1 MVMQRKFIIIGTDDN
16 RTPFFP
22 PEVLEH
28 IRHGK
33 VFSGGVRHKEIVGN
47 LLPDDA
53 EWISITVPL
62 NNVFSQYEKVFSSD
76 EYGQT
81 DTVPRQIIVF
91 ASGDPLFFGFANT
104 VMRKLPS
111 AKIILFPTFNSLQML
126 AHRILLPYQEMQT
139 LSLTGRPWDAFDSA
153 LIRGDKLIGVLTDRE
168 KTPAT
173 IAARMLEYGYDN
185 YRMTVGEA
193 LGNGEEESVRTFSLE
208 EASQSAFRFPNCLIL
223 QRNKVHPRPFGIPE
237 SEFHLLNGRNRM
249 ITKMPVRLLT
259 LSMLT
264 LREKKSFWD
273 IGFCTGS
280 VSIEAKLQFPEL
292 KVTAFEQ
299 RPEGKELM
307 ERNSRKFGT
316 PGITTVMGDFLETEL
331 GGLPAPDAVFIGG
344 HGGKMI
350 EILQKIKEVLLPD
363 GVIVFNS
370 VSEESKA
377 LFTKGITQINKKVT
391 QCTRIAVDAFNPIE
405 IMRAE

>member
-1 MVMQRKFIIIGTDDN
+1 MQTFYIIGISDDRN
-16 RTPFFP
+16 QFLS
-22 PEVLEH
+22 PE
-28 IRHGK
+28 IRKLISLGK
-33 VFSGGVRHKEIVGN
+33 IFSGGKRHHELVHPY
-47 LLPDDA
+47 LPENA
-53 EWISITVPL
+53 VWIDITVPL
-62 NNVFSQYEKVFSSD
+62 NTVFSHYEGHSEV
-76 EYGQT
+76 
-81 DTVPRQIIVF
+81 IVF

-111 AKIILFPTFNSLQML
+111 AKVVLFPTFNSLQML
-126 AHRILLPYQEMQT
+126 AHRMLLPYQDMRT

-153 LIRGDKLIGVLTDRE
+153 LIRGEKLMGVLTDRE
-168 KTPAT
+168 KTPAI
-173 IAARMLEYGYDN
+173 IAARMLEYGYNN

-193 LGNGEEESVRTFSLE
+193 LGNREEESVRTLSLE
-208 EASQSAFRFPNCLIL
+208 EASQSVFRFPNCLIL
-223 QRNKVHPRPFGIPE
+223 ERSNVRPRPFGLPE
-237 SEFHLLNGRNRM
+237 GEFHLLNGRSKM

-259 LSMLT
+259 LSMLD

-307 ERNSRKFGT
+307 ECNSRKFGT
-316 PGITTVMGDFLETEL
+316 PGITVLIGDFLETDIS
-331 GGLPAPDAVFIGG
+331 GLPAPDAIFIGG
-344 HGGKMI
+344 HGGKMV
-350 EILQKIKEVLLPD
+350 EILQKINEVLLPN

-377 LFTKGITQINKKVT
+377 LFMKGITQINRKVT
-391 QCTRIAVDAFNPIE
+391 QCTRVAVDSFNPIE
-405 IMRAE
+405 IMKAE

>member
-1 MVMQRKFIIIGTDDN
+1 MQTFYIIGISDD
-16 RTPFFP
+16 REQFLS
-22 PEVLEH
+22 PEITNL
-28 IRHGK
+28 ISHGK
-33 VFSGGVRHKEIVGN
+33 IFSGGKRHHELVYSY
-47 LLPDDA
+47 LPEDA
-53 EWISITVPL
+53 RWIDITVPL
-62 NNVFSQYEKVFSSD
+62 DTVFSHYEGHSEV
-76 EYGQT
+76 
-81 DTVPRQIIVF
+81 IVF

-126 AHRILLPYQEMQT
+126 AHRMLLPYQDMRT

-153 LIRGDKLIGVLTDRE
+153 LIRGEKLMGVLTDRE

-173 IAARMLEYGYDN
+173 IAARMLAYGYDN

-193 LGNGEEESVRTFSLE
+193 LGNREEERVHTLSLK

-223 QRNKVHPRPFGIPE
+223 ERTCVHPRPFGLPE
-237 SEFHLLNGRNRM
+237 SEFHLLNGRSKM
-249 ITKMPVRLLT
+249 ITKMPIRLLA
-259 LSMLT
+259 LSMLA
-264 LREKKSFWD
+264 LRDKHSFWD

-292 KVTAFEQ
+292 KITAFEQ

-316 PGITTVMGDFLETEL
+316 PGITTIIGDFLETNL
-331 GGLPAPDAVFIGG
+331 SGLPAPDAVFIGG
-344 HGGKMI
+344 HGGKMV
-350 EILQKIKEVLLPD
+350 EILQKINEVLSPG

-370 VSEESKA
+370 VSEDSKA
-377 LFTKGITQINKKVT
+377 LFTKGIAEINRKVS
-391 QCTRIAVDAFNPIE
+391 QCIHLAVDAFNPIE
-405 IMRAE
+405 IMKAE

>member
-1 MVMQRKFIIIGTDDN
+1 MIRNFIIIGMDDN
-16 RTPFFP
+16 REPFFP
-22 PEVLEH
+22 PEVLRH
-28 IRHGK
+28 IREGK
-33 VFSGGVRHKEIVGN
+33 VFSGGLRHREIVEK
-47 LLPDDA
+47 LLPEGA

-62 NNVFSQYEKVFSSD
+62 DNVFAQYENIFADFEKKASD
-76 EYGQT
+76 ASI
-81 DTVPRQIIVF
+81 VVF

-104 VMRKLPS
+104 GMRKLPS
-111 AKIILFPTFNSLQML
+111 AKIILFPPFNSLQML

-237 SEFHLLNGRNRM
+237 SEFHLLNGRNKM

-299 RPEGKELM
+299 RTEGKELM
-307 ERNSRKFGT
+307 ERNSRKCGT

-391 QCTRIAVDAFNPIE
+391 QCTRIAVDTFNPIE

>member
-1 MVMQRKFIIIGTDDN
+1 MQTFYIIGISDDRN
-16 RTPFFP
+16 QFLS
-22 PEVLEH
+22 PE
-28 IRHGK
+28 IRELISQGK
-33 VFSGGVRHKEIVGN
+33 IFSGGKRHHELVHAY
-47 LLPDDA
+47 LPENA
-53 EWISITVPL
+53 VWIDITVPL
-62 NNVFSQYEKVFSSD
+62 NTVFSHYEGHSEV
-76 EYGQT
+76 
-81 DTVPRQIIVF
+81 IVF

-111 AKIILFPTFNSLQML
+111 AKVVLFPTFNSLQML
-126 AHRILLPYQEMQT
+126 AHRMLLPYQDMRT

-153 LIRGDKLIGVLTDRE
+153 LIRGEKLMGVLTDRE

-193 LGNGEEESVRTFSLE
+193 LGNREEESVRTLSLE
-208 EASQSAFRFPNCLIL
+208 EASQSVFRFPNCLIL
-223 QRNKVHPRPFGIPE
+223 ERSNVRPRPFGLPE
-237 SEFHLLNGRNRM
+237 GEFHLLNGRSKM

-259 LSMLT
+259 LSMLD
-264 LREKKSFWD
+264 LREKQSFWD

-307 ERNSRKFGT
+307 ECNSRKFGT
-316 PGITTVMGDFLETEL
+316 PGITVLIGDFLETDIS
-331 GGLPAPDAVFIGG
+331 GLPAPDAIFIGG
-344 HGGKMI
+344 HGGKMV
-350 EILQKIKEVLLPD
+350 EILQKINEVLLPD

-377 LFTKGITQINKKVT
+377 LFMKGITQINRKVT
-391 QCTRIAVDAFNPIE
+391 QCTRVAVDSFNPIE
-405 IMRAE
+405 IMKAE

>member
-1 MVMQRKFIIIGTDDN
+1 MQTFYIIGISDDRN
-16 RTPFFP
+16 QFLS
-22 PEVLEH
+22 PE
-28 IRHGK
+28 IRNLVSQGK
-33 VFSGGVRHKEIVGN
+33 VFSGGKRHHELVHAY
-47 LLPDDA
+47 LPEDA
-53 EWISITVPL
+53 VWIDITVPL
-62 NNVFSQYEKVFSSD
+62 DAVFSRYE
-76 EYGQT
+76 EH
-81 DTVPRQIIVF
+81 PEIIVF

-153 LIRGDKLIGVLTDRE
+153 LIKGDKLIGVLTDRE

-185 YRMTVGEA
+185 A
-193 LGNGEEESVRTFSLE
+193 
-208 EASQSAFRFPNCLIL
+208 
-223 QRNKVHPRPFGIPE
+223 
-237 SEFHLLNGRNRM
+237 RM
-249 ITKMPVRLLT
+249 ITKAPIRLLT

-299 RPEGKELM
+299 RTEGKELM

-363 GVIVFNS
+363 GVVVFNS

-391 QCTRIAVDAFNPIE
+391 QCTRIAVDTFNPIE